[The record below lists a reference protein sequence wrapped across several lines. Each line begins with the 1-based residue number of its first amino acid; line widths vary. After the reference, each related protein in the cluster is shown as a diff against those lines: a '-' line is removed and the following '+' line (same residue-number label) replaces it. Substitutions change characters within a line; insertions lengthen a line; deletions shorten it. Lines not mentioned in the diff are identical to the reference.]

1 MPCHCTMLLQQ
12 VYTGVVGTMLGD
24 LAAQLLSYSQSSAAA
39 PTNSS
44 SSCNSSSQNRKANT
58 KSSAPKPG
66 FRFDVLRCGRLCLYS
81 AAIGTPMGHYWY
93 EVLEALV
100 MPASPTAP
108 AAVAAKVA
116 LDQLLQ
122 TPFGMALFFAVM
134 KAMEGRPREVPQ
146 ELRNKVCKGLAHAYA
161 MLHQLAVAE
170 AHALPQA
177 AAASSSG
184 CGCG

>member
-1 MPCHCTMLLQQ
+1 
-12 VYTGVVGTMLGD
+12 MLGD